1 MSLSLEQLQAFVAA
15 AETGSF
21 SAAARRLGKAQS
33 VVSTA
38 VSNLEIDLDNAL
50 FDRAGRYPVL
60 TPAGERLLVE
70 ARVIL
75 ERCEHFRG
83 VAKSLGQGVES
94 RLVLAVD
101 ELYPE
106 DTLGLLLEEFSHRFP
121 AVELELLFPL
131 MEDVSRLVMEGC
143 ADLGIMWRQ
152 EVLPPTLA
160 FRALGWV
167 PMQIVCAPDHP
178 LAAQPRVAWE
188 ELKRHRQLMV
198 AVRSD
203 SEEKMRL
210 RVAAEVW
217 WVESHWVIVEL
228 VKRKLGWAFVPW
240 HVAANSPAAA
250 QLVSPALEF
259 DDQDW
264 PVALELVWHKQRPLG
279 KAGAWLRQR
288 VSDQPLPASPASAAS
303 PGSAAPA
310 SRPASRRP
318 AP

>member
-1 MSLSLEQLQAFVAA
+1 MSLSLEQLQAFAAA
-15 AETGSF
+15 AECGSF

-33 VVSTA
+33 VVSAA
-38 VSNLEIDLDNAL
+38 VSNLEIDLGNQL
-50 FDRAGRYPVL
+50 FDRGGRYPTL
-60 TPAGERLLVE
+60 TAAGERLLAE

-83 VAKSLGQGVES
+83 VAKSLGEGVES

-106 DTLGLLLEEFSHRFP
+106 ETLGVMLEEFSARFP

-131 MEDVSRLVMEGC
+131 MEDVSRLVLERC
-143 ADLGIMWRQ
+143 TDLGIMWRQ
-152 EVLPPTLA
+152 EVLPPELG

-167 PMQIVCAPDHP
+167 PMRIICAPDHP
-178 LAAQPRVAWE
+178 LADQRVGWE
-188 ELKRHRQLMV
+188 ELKRYRQLMV
-198 AVRSD
+198 ATRTD

-217 WVESHWVIVEL
+217 WVESQWVIVEL
-228 VKRKLGWAFVPW
+228 VKRRLGWAFVPW
-240 HVAANSPAAA
+240 HVAANSPAGT

-264 PVALELVWHKQRPLG
+264 PVAMELVWHKQRPLG
-279 KAGAWLRQR
+279 KAATWLKER
-288 VSDQPLPASPASAAS
+288 VSKQPLPRPEVSA
-303 PGSAAPA
+303 
-310 SRPASRRP
+310 RP
-318 AP
+318 